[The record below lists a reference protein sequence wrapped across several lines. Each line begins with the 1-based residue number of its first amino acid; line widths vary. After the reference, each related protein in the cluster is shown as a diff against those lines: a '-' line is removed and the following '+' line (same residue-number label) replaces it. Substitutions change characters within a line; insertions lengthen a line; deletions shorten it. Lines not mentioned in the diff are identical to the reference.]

1 MAVPKSKIIAGF
13 LVLAL
18 LGGLLGGFNMSWSR
32 APSFPLYGLIIDICA
47 IPVMIM
53 LILYVRKL
61 KVASTDEFSLTK
73 KRYAAQN
80 GFIIG
85 FALFLISGV
94 FPIFFPDLYRQLIA
108 SLDGAHEG
116 FLMGRVA
123 GMAPFVLGLLIG
135 QISAWLKYR

>member
-1 MAVPKSKIIAGF
+1 MIISKSRFIVGV

-18 LGGLLGGFNMSWSR
+18 MGGLLGGFNMHWSR
-32 APSFPLYGLIIDICA
+32 EPSFPLYGAMIDLCA
-47 IPVMIM
+47 VPVLIM

-61 KVASTDEFSLTK
+61 KTASTDEFGVVK

-85 FALFLISGV
+85 FALFLISGML
-94 FPIFFPDLYRQLIA
+94 PIVFPDLYRQFIA

-116 FLMGRVA
+116 FLMGRVT

-135 QISAWLKYR
+135 QVSAWLKYR

>member
-1 MAVPKSKIIAGF
+1 MTMSKSKWVAGI

-18 LGGLLGGFNMSWSR
+18 MGGLLGGFNMSWSR
-32 APSFPLYGLIIDICA
+32 EASFPLYGVIIDICA
-47 IPVMIM
+47 VPVMIM

-61 KVASTDEFSLTK
+61 KAASTDEFSVAK

-80 GFIIG
+80 GFLIG

-94 FPIFFPDLYRQLIA
+94 FPIFCPDLYRQFIA

-135 QISAWLKYR
+135 QVSAWLKYR

>member
-1 MAVPKSKIIAGF
+1 MTGSKWKFTGGI

-18 LGGLLGGFNMSWSR
+18 IGGLLGGFNMSWSR
-32 APSFPLYGLIIDICA
+32 EESFPLYGAIIDICA
-47 IPVMIM
+47 VPVMIM

-61 KVASTDEFSLTK
+61 KAVSTDEFSVAK

-85 FALFLISGV
+85 FALFLVSGV
-94 FPIFFPDLYRQLIA
+94 FPIFFPDLYRQFIA

-116 FLMGRVA
+116 FLMGRVT

-135 QISAWLKYR
+135 QVTAWLKYR

>member
-1 MAVPKSKIIAGF
+1 MSVSKSKWVAGI
-13 LVLAL
+13 LVLGL
-18 LGGLLGGFNMSWSR
+18 MGGLLGGFNMSWSR
-32 APSFPLYGLIIDICA
+32 EASFPLYGLIIDICA
-47 IPVMIM
+47 VPVMIM

-61 KVASTDEFSLTK
+61 KAASTDEFSMAK

-80 GFIIG
+80 GFVIG
-85 FALFLISGV
+85 FALFLISGI
-94 FPIFFPDLYRQLIA
+94 FPIFLPDLYRQFIA

-135 QISAWLKYR
+135 QISA